1 MDERPNR
8 GPVRPEPADDVSSN
22 SIGSDTASR
31 FPFNTGNFAGLSADE
46 LDDPAESLTHP
57 DRAGEVRSPAWTA
70 EPAVTPTPTMPA
82 ALAAIIS
89 QRESPTYQHR
99 SGSTPKTQIGRASCR

>member
-57 DRAGEVRSPAWTA
+57 DPAGRSQVTGLTPRTRGDPHTDRARRPTRGHTPASA
-70 EPAVTPTPTMPA
+70 SARPTSFRIDPPN
-82 ALAAIIS
+82 
-89 QRESPTYQHR
+89 
-99 SGSTPKTQIGRASCR
+99 